1 MKYLDDICS
10 RYLGDDGGD
19 FDKYPFSWNGM
30 AHKEDLA
37 LMTCDEMATMG
48 RGNDIDGDALP
59 YLEALAFFSR
69 DFGGDI
75 VFHLPTLTELK
86 R

>member
-1 MKYLDDICS
+1 
-10 RYLGDDGGD
+10 
-19 FDKYPFSWNGM
+19 
-30 AHKEDLA
+30 
-37 LMTCDEMATMG
+37 MTGDEMATMG

-59 YLEALAFFSR
+59 YLEARAFFSQ